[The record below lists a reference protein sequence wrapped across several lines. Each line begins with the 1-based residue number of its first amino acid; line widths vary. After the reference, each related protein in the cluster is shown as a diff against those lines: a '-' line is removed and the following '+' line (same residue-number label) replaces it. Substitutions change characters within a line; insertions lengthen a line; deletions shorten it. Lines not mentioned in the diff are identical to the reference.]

1 MGDRSRSAAIAP
13 SHGAFS
19 TSSMWPRKWPNRIRS
34 AIGQGFRAAYKVSDE
49 QPEIGAVRPETP
61 VPDVH
66 APNVVT
72 GQYGSLF

>member
-1 MGDRSRSAAIAP
+1 VCDGRSKPISRDRAVARCILDKLDVAEEMAKSDTVCDWP
-13 SHGAFS
+13 GFS
-19 TSSMWPRKWPNRIRS
+19 
-34 AIGQGFRAAYKVSDE
+34 
-49 QPEIGAVRPETP
+49 ETP